1 MEPHARP
8 SATDGVSRPVGVSA
22 SCDASPA
29 VGCTG
34 FPPHGQEPNRALCGR
49 IRSKLTATAIGHVA
63 YARRAGIR
71 EGRAPPGRLPYD
83 HEVTEST
90 EPAPSPIADEIQFS
104 DNPAMSRYEARL
116 GERVLGIV
124 DYELD
129 PDAGRITL
137 VHTGVMP
144 DAEGMGVGTRLAKG
158 ALEDVRARG
167 LKLRVDCKFIAAYLK
182 RHPGEYTDL
191 TAG

>member
-1 MEPHARP
+1 
-8 SATDGVSRPVGVSA
+8 
-22 SCDASPA
+22 
-29 VGCTG
+29 
-34 FPPHGQEPNRALCGR
+34 
-49 IRSKLTATAIGHVA
+49 
-63 YARRAGIR
+63 
-71 EGRAPPGRLPYD
+71 
-83 HEVTEST
+83 VTESSK
-90 EPAPSPIADEIQFS
+90 PAPSPIADEIQFS
-104 DNPAMSRYEARL
+104 DNPARSRYEARI
-116 GERVLGIV
+116 GERVLGVV

-167 LKLRVDCKFIAAYLK
+167 LKLTVDCKFIAAYLK